1 MTSLVFIAG
10 PNTGRRY
17 ELTEGEYVIG
27 RRSDCQVFVPDMRV
41 SRQHARLRQ
50 NAGRWEIE
58 DLGSNNGT
66 WVNGARIAA
75 PQPVRAGDEVTIASN
90 RIRVEG
96 AADDAEHHHSSGDA
110 RLTIVE
116 AAGPVVR
123 SREDSGAH
131 PLVRVTT
138 PLSASTELRN
148 LRLLERK
155 LTALTA
161 ILAAAA
167 KTPDPEALLEGLL
180 DPLLEMFSQ
189 ADTVGVL
196 VEDERS
202 GELQIKYHKARERS
216 FTGGLRVPGTI
227 ITHVVQDRRG
237 VLLGEAAATGGE
249 VAGTRMGAP
258 LSAQNAHYGVIYV
271 EGSRAGFRQ
280 EDVDLLQMV
289 AYQTALAIHAAKV
302 AVQLQQKDRLERD
315 LRVARQIQRSL
326 LPPAVPQVVGLDYAV
341 HYEPAYQIGGD
352 FYDFIW
358 HDEGHLGVAIGDV
371 AGKAISAAL
380 YMARLSS
387 ELRSRAGL
395 ARTPARLLRRVNEEM
410 VRLGDDGMFATLV
423 YAIYELETRTLVF
436 TNAGH
441 CVPLLRRGERVFPL
455 QADRAHVAPIG
466 VVPDLEVG
474 EARVQLHA
482 GDLLLLVTDGILE
495 ARDVRGN
502 EYGMMRLSRRL
513 RSARGSADDVVKAIL
528 QDVDGHVGAS
538 GLTDDITVVAMGID
552 ERRARRRTSTVP
564 GVPIDLAQAN
574 EPTKPGIAPPP
585 GRGGE
590 PGGLK

>member
-441 CVPLLRRGERVFPL
+441 CVALLRRGERVFPL